1 MPYYPV
7 FLDLRGKR
15 CLVIGGGKVAC
26 RKVKVLLEYEA
37 NVEIISPKLCPE
49 LEDMSEKGLIEVTL
63 DRYGTGCLKDA
74 FLVIA
79 ATDDGVVNRQVAKE
93 AMEKGILINVVDSPE
108 LSNFIVPSY
117 LRRGDLTVAISTGG
131 RSPALAR
138 KIRMD
143 MEKAFGEEYDLL
155 VSLVS
160 EIRLELKKQGVSIP
174 GNVWE
179 EALKVEEL
187 LELLKAGQEDE
198 ARRTILEALKEAS
211 A

>member
-1 MPYYPV
+1 MPYYPM
-7 FLDLRGKR
+7 FLDLRNKK
-15 CLVIGGGKVAC
+15 CLVIGGGNVAC
-26 RKVKVLLEYEA
+26 RKARMLLEYEA
-37 NVEIISPKLCPE
+37 NVEIISPKLCLE
-49 LEDMSEKGLIEVTL
+49 LRDMSAKGLIEVTL
-63 DRYGTGCLKDA
+63 DRYKTGGLKDA

-79 ATDDGVVNRQVAKE
+79 ATDEDVVNRQVAKE
-93 AMEKGILINVVDSPE
+93 ATERGILINVVDSPE

-143 MEKAFGEEYDLL
+143 MEEAFGEEYDSLA
-155 VSLVS
+155 SLVS
-160 EIRLELKKQGVSIP
+160 EVRLELKQQGVSIP

-179 EALKVEEL
+179 EALNVKKL
-187 LELLKAGQEDE
+187 LELLRSGQKEE
-198 ARRTILEALKEAS
+198 AKGTLLEALKEAS